1 MLIQR
6 LHVSDDRLGGDA
18 PDPQEWPYT
27 IPAIG
32 QLLHEGLEF
41 TQPVTFLV
49 GENGSGKS
57 TLIEAVAEAYGINAR
72 GGRGS
77 QTRKTP
83 VQERSPLG
91 QHLELD
97 LTAQGAKYA
106 ANRKL
111 KKRSYFL
118 RAETAFDFIN
128 YVSSFEYILPGYWQ
142 EDLRVRSHGEGYLTV
157 LRTIL
162 SEPGLYLMDEPEAA
176 LSFMSCLQLVGL
188 LHEAGEGGAQIICAT
203 HSPILAATPE
213 ADIIEFTDTGAHH
226 TTWDKLELV
235 DHWRRYLAKPEK
247 YLRHLVDE

>member
-1 MLIQR
+1 MLIHR
-6 LHVSDDRLGGDA
+6 LHIPEPWAGEDT
-18 PDPQEWPYT
+18 PDLTQWPYT

-32 QLLHEGLEF
+32 QLAETGLEL
-41 TQPVTFLV
+41 THPVTFLV

-72 GGRGS
+72 GGRAS

-83 VQERSPLG
+83 VEQRSPLA
-91 QHLELD
+91 QHLEFD
-97 LTAQGAKYA
+97 FTAQGAKYA
-106 ANRKL
+106 ANSKL
-111 KKRSYFL
+111 RKRSYFL

-188 LHEAGEGGAQIICAT
+188 LHEAGGAGAQIICAT

-213 ADIIEFTDTGAHH
+213 AGIIELTETGAEH
-226 TTWDKLELV
+226 TSWDQLELV

-247 YLRHLVDE
+247 YLRHLVEE